1 MNYSR
6 WSEAGRLSQ
15 EAVIMFRRVTCTEC
29 SGSGP
34 SWLVKRWFEDMNAP
48 GSPQFSACAWLQRYG
63 YLPPADPRMSVLRS
77 ARVMQSAIAAMQR
90 RYGLNVTGTL
100 DNNTID
106 IKNVTP
112 KVGAE
117 ETHDAIRRAFDV
129 WQNVTPLRF
138 EAVPYSELERTKKDV
153 DITIIFASGFHGD
166 SSPFD
171 GEGGFLAHAYFPGP
185 GIGGDTHFDSDEP
198 WTLGNPNHDV
208 TVTVTVRV
216 LWLAQVCD
224 VSGNS
229 CVHFLAGKALIVFR
243 GNDLFLVAVHELGHA
258 LGLEHS
264 NDPTAIMAPFYQYMD
279 TDNFKLP
286 MDDLLGIQKI
296 YGPPDKIP
304 QPTKPLPTAPPPR
317 SHPPS
322 DPRKPDR
329 QTRPP
334 RLPPGDRPSHP
345 NSKPNICDGGFNTL
359 AILRREMFVF
369 KTFLFSPLPNSHP
382 ETVYNKGNCHPLV
395 SLLLPPPVHQP
406 SFHSQGSCQSLRDTS
421 FLDVDTFRAGDSGTP
436 EGPLLFRIG
445 HLAAEDHWF
454 WRVRD
459 NSVMPGYPMLIS
471 VFWRGLPPK
480 IDAVYENS
488 EGKFVFFKGKQFWV
502 FKDTVLQSGYP
513 KDITQFGHGMP
524 AQSIETAVWWEDVAK
539 TYFFKGDRYWRYNE
553 EMRTM
558 DPGYPKP
565 ITVWRG
571 VPDSPQ
577 GAFVDKANGF
587 TYFYKG
593 KEYWKF
599 NNQFLRVE
607 PGYPRSILKDFM
619 GCDLKPMDPAR
630 PPTDDGNTDVVI
642 ELDNEANTVKA
653 IAIVI
658 PCVLAL
664 CLLVL
669 VYTVVQ
675 FKRKGTPRHILYCKR
690 SMQEWV

>member
-1 MNYSR
+1 NP
-6 WSEAGRLSQ
+6 ARLTP
-15 EAVIMFRRVTCTEC
+15 RV
-29 SGSGP
+29 
-34 SWLVKRWFEDMNAP
+34 
-48 GSPQFSACAWLQRYG
+48 AWLQRYG
-63 YLPPADPRMSVLRS
+63 YLPSVDPRMSVLRS

-100 DNNTID
+100 DSNTVEIQKGPKRCGVPD
-106 IKNVTP
+106 QMGQAWPNSRVRRAALTGQRWHHKHTHIHIKNVTP

-138 EAVPYSELERTKKDV
+138 EAVPYSELERTKTDV

-198 WTLGNPNHDV
+198 WTLGNPNHD
-208 TVTVTVRV
+208 
-216 LWLAQVCD
+216 
-224 VSGNS
+224 
-229 CVHFLAGKALIVFR
+229 

-296 YGPPDKIP
+296 YV
-304 QPTKPLPTAPPPR
+304 PPPR

-345 NSKPNICDGGFNTL
+345 NAKPNICDGGFNTL

-369 KTFLFSPLPNSHP
+369 K
-382 ETVYNKGNCHPLV
+382 
-395 SLLLPPPVHQP
+395 
-406 SFHSQGSCQSLRDTS
+406 D
-421 FLDVDTFRAGDSGTP
+421 D
-436 EGPLLFRIG
+436 
-445 HLAAEDHWF
+445 WF

-459 NSVMPGYPMLIS
+459 NSVMPGYPMLIN
-471 VFWRGLPPK
+471 VFWRGLPHK

-502 FKDTVLQSGYP
+502 FKDTVLQPGFP

-524 AQSIETAVWWEDVAK
+524 AQSIEAAVWWEEVAK
-539 TYFFKGDRYWRYNE
+539 TYFFKGDRYWRFNE

-558 DPGYPKP
+558 DPGYPKL

-599 NNQFLRVE
+599 SNQFLRVE
-607 PGYPRSILKDFM
+607 GYPRSILKDFM
-619 GCDLKPMDPAR
+619 GCELRPIDPAR
-630 PPTDDGNTDVVI
+630 PPGDDGGTDVVI
-642 ELDNEANTVKA
+642 ELDNEASTMKA
-653 IAIVI
+653 VAIVI
-658 PCVLAL
+658 PCVAL

-669 VYTVVQ
+669 IYTVVQ